1 MRKEGVNYM
10 NNYII
15 ITTLC
20 DKEEIAKRIENVLLE
35 KKLVAGS
42 QISKVHSKYWWN
54 NSLEECL
61 EYKLEFRTKR
71 YLFSEIENEIKKIHN
86 YETPEISCCEIID
99 ASKDFFYWIDE
110 CIK

>member
-1 MRKEGVNYM
+1 M
-10 NNYII
+10 NEYII
-15 ITTLC
+15 VTTLC
-20 DKEEIAKRIENVLLE
+20 DKEEIAKMIENVLLE

-71 YLFSEIENEIKKIHN
+71 YLFSEIEYEIKKIHD
-86 YETPEISCCEIID
+86 YETPEISCCKIIN
-99 ASKDFFYWIDE
+99 ASKDFFNWIDE
-110 CIK
+110 SIK